1 MFGVDGI
8 PEQESEALPL
18 SVRDAYNKF
27 TSPPLIQNDP
37 NRLNPDPGYY
47 PIDPNRPIN
56 PITGDNGY
64 NYQDCMLQIYTDGG
78 KYDDTYFPAPVTVIV
93 QKK

>member
-1 MFGVDGI
+1 MFGVDDI

-18 SVRDAYNKF
+18 SVRDSYNKF
-27 TSPPLIQNDP
+27 TAPPLMLNDP

-47 PIDPNRPIN
+47 PIDPNWPIDELTDRN
-56 PITGDNGY
+56 AY
-64 NYQDCMLQIYTDGG
+64 SYYKCRLQIYTGDGQ
-78 KYDDTYFPAPVTVIV
+78 YDDTYFPAPVTVIV